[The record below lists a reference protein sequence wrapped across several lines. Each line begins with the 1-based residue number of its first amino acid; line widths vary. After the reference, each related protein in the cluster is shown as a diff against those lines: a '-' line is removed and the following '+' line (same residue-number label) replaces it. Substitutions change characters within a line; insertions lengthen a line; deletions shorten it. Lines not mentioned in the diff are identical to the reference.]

1 MCVYPTRRLDD
12 GDGDRGSGT
21 RRFDDGDGAR
31 LLDGGGGG
39 GGGGA

>member
-1 MCVYPTRRLDD
+1 MCVYPTRRLDDGD

-31 LLDGGGGG
+31 LLDGSG